1 MATNI
6 VTNITE
12 QDEIKSSQPDETP
25 AYTSKWVARLKDPN
39 HKPRSKQKKTE

>member
-12 QDEIKSSQPDETP
+12 QDENQLSQPETP
-25 AYTSKWVARLKDPN
+25 GYSSKWVARLKDPN